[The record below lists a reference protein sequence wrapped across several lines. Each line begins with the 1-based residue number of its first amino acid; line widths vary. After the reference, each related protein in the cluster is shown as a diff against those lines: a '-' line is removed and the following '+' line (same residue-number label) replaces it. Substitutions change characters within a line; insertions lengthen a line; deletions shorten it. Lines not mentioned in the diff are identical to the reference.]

1 MAPSRCGA
9 VESNPDRNDVCACH
23 MIRKYFQ
30 PTKKKSIEMKAARNN
45 ERTKAMTV
53 NSEDENDMSHG
64 T

>member
-9 VESNPDRNDVCACH
+9 VESNPDRNDVYVSH
-23 MIRKYFQ
+23 MIR
-30 PTKKKSIEMKAARNN
+30 TNKKKSIEMKAARNN